1 MKTLSLIALM
11 GVLCLSVKAQIK
23 TDTIVPENWK
33 YSEETN
39 EMTNKKSYYAET
51 YSDILSDG
59 TNTALTVRYLKDEN
73 DVLFTIGKAMFNTG
87 IGYYELQVKFDD
99 GKIEKYRC
107 DNSANNNF
115 QMVFVRKTN
124 EFIQKLKIAKTVL
137 IQCNIYQRGDMV
149 FHFDLSGLK
158 WEH

>member
-1 MKTLSLIALM
+1 MKKLILISLATI
-11 GVLCLSVKAQIK
+11 LCLSIKAQTK
-23 TDTIVPENWK
+23 TDTVTSENWK
-33 YSEETN
+33 YSERTN

-51 YSDILSDG
+51 YSSILDDG

-73 DVLFTIGKAMFNTG
+73 DVLFTIGKALFNTG
-87 IGYYELQVKFDD
+87 IGDYEIQVKFDD

-107 DNSANNNF
+107 DKAANNDF
-115 QMVFVRKTN
+115 QTVFVHKAN
-124 EFIQKLKIAKTVL
+124 EFIKRLKSAKIVL